1 MHPSGQEP
9 IDVTPERVAAMLIEG
24 ATLIDV
30 REPYERRA
38 GYIDGS
44 AHVELTRLAAV
55 AGTIDR
61 NAPVVFYCRVGAR
74 SLMAAEAFRTSGYD
88 AYSLA
93 GGLLAWA
100 AAGLPL
106 SPEGGHVAD
115 H

>member
-1 MHPSGQEP
+1 MHAYEQEQ
-9 IDVTPERVAAMLIEG
+9 IDVTPERAAAMLAGG

-44 AHVELTRLAAV
+44 EHVELARLAAV
-55 AGTIDR
+55 AATIDR
-61 NAPVVFYCRVGAR
+61 DAPVVFYCRVGAR
-74 SLMAAEAFRTSGYD
+74 SLMAAEAFRSSGYD
-88 AYSLA
+88 AYTLA

-100 AAGLPL
+100 AGGLPL
-106 SPEGGHVAD
+106 APEGGHVAD

>member
-1 MHPSGQEP
+1 MHAFESAS
-9 IDVTPERVAAMLIEG
+9 IDVTPERAAAMLAQG

-44 AHVELTRLAAV
+44 QHVELTRLAAA

-61 NAPVVFYCRVGAR
+61 DAPVVFYCRVGAR
-74 SLMAAEAFRTSGYD
+74 SMMAAEAFRSSGYD
-88 AYSLA
+88 SYTLS
-93 GGLLAWA
+93 GGILAWV

-106 SPEGGHVAD
+106 APEGGHVAD